1 MEMNEMINILNG
13 MCERCLMK
21 GLLPTLIEAKT
32 LCDTFDRFRNRNY
45 MNDDEYSRD
54 VLYFYNL
61 AVKLHDSG
69 YTSLGESYSIYNA
82 ILFADSVDFVES
94 NNSADVESI
103 TTESPKHKRSKKS
116 KENNGEVNISDII
129 IS

>member
-1 MEMNEMINILNG
+1 MERSEMINILNG

-32 LCDTFDRFRNRNY
+32 LCDTFERFRNSDY
-45 MNDDEYSRD
+45 TNDEEYSRD

-61 AVKLHDSG
+61 AIKLHDGG
-69 YTSLGESYSIYNA
+69 YTSLGESYSIYSA
-82 ILFADSVDFVES
+82 ILNADNISFIEKNVSNVNESVNVEP
-94 NNSADVESI
+94 
-103 TTESPKHKRSKKS
+103 TKPKRNKKS
-116 KENNGEVNISDII
+116 KENNGVVDMSDIV